1 MKHNLATP
9 ETEFKIGQHIKL
21 TSITHGEA
29 VYDRKGN
36 IVNSNW
42 PGVKFEYTGM
52 VSEVYQEGG
61 NGATVVRCKQIKKPK
76 NRESLDYFTFYPH
89 KLGEQEIVELLPT
102 PTIKMYIAVL
112 DEFPDYMVPTL
123 VAHSVLNAHIKFK
136 KDKSYQKWFE
146 ESFKKV
152 VLRVN
157 QKEFDRIASL
167 EKVHLGHENKTLD
180 ARKSCAV
187 ICPIDGDIPN
197 VLKYGKLW
205 KPRNEI

>member
-21 TSITHGEA
+21 TSICHGEA

-42 PGVKFEYTGM
+42 PGVKFEYTGI
-52 VSEVYQEGG
+52 VTDVYKEGG
-61 NGATVVRCKQIKKPK
+61 EWATVVKCKTTKK
-76 NRESLDYFTFYPH
+76 SSVLDSFNFYPH
-89 KLGEQEIVELLPT
+89 QIGKQQIVELLPA

-123 VAHSVLNAHIKFK
+123 VAHSVLTAHMKFE
-136 KDKSYQKWFE
+136 KDRSYQKWLD

-157 QKEFDRIASL
+157 QKEFDRIAAL
-167 EKVHLGHENKTLD
+167 EKVHLGHENNTLD
-180 ARKSCAV
+180 AKKACAV
-187 ICPIDGDIPN
+187 VCPIDGDIPN